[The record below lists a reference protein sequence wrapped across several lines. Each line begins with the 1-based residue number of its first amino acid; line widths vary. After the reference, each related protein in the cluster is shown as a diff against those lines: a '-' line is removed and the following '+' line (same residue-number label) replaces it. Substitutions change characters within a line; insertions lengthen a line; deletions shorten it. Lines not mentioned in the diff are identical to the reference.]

1 MADKIKPLHLDIDPD
16 ELILK
21 LKVRDKAQA
30 TVSSESFSGIPQEP
44 DDNEKHIVG
53 HFRTQLGKLKAWVQ
67 AHYKIQDEVR
77 GAIDIEQDSLRLSN
91 ITSAMTAKIGETLV
105 NFEQELTKKRKVER
119 RHQINLNGFKIINE
133 LGHEPRYPASKP
145 KHYFVVCIICL
156 AEVVLNTILYAKGS
170 DFGGIGGFMEAL
182 MVTAVNLVVAYLAG
196 RFALRWTHH
205 VNRTRARFG
214 WLFMMAYSATATLLN
229 LLAAH
234 YRAVLDSGII
244 FESIDKALSNA
255 VLHLISGPL
264 QIESMQAWM
273 LFVFG
278 LAASILMLHK
288 AHTDDDVYPGFGD
301 VHRDHSR
308 ALDEYDATKRKMF
321 SEIGAIREKT
331 LSDLETAIVLAKK
344 NLTHFLESIDETER
358 MNTYYD
364 ATFHL
369 IESCAAIVISAYRSA
384 LKDIATL
391 PDHPFFNEN
400 FVFTGADATFKTAD
414 LVAIRNTYNRY
425 EAALDVMN
433 KTSARLAD
441 LIQDQGNTALDGAH
455 ELFTRIE
462 QRAMHQLAEDE
473 DLQSAGNR
481 SFKGKTKPKD
491 DSFEPAE

>member
-1 MADKIKPLHLDIDPD
+1 MADEIKPLHLDIDPD
-16 ELILK
+16 QLILK

-44 DDNEKHIVG
+44 DDNEKLIAG

-67 AHYKIQDEVR
+67 AHYKVQDEVR

-91 ITSAMTAKIGETLV
+91 ITSAMTAKIGEALV

-119 RHQINLNGFKIINE
+119 RHQINLNGFKIVNE
-133 LGHEPRYPASKP
+133 LGREPRYPASKL
-145 KHYFVVCIICL
+145 KHYMVVAFIGL
-156 AEVVLNTILYAKGS
+156 AEVSLNTILYAKGS

-205 VNRTRARFG
+205 VNRSKVRFG
-214 WLFMMAYSATATLLN
+214 WLFMMAYGATATLLN

-244 FESIDKALSNA
+244 IESIDKALSNA

-278 LAASILMLHK
+278 LAASILMLNK

-301 VHRDHSR
+301 VHRDHGH
-308 ALDEYDATKRKMF
+308 ALDEYDATKRKMVG
-321 SEIGAIREKT
+321 EIGAIREKT
-331 LSDLETAIVLAKK
+331 LSDLETAITLAKK
-344 NLTHFLESIDETER
+344 NLTRFAESIDETGR
-358 MNTYYD
+358 TNVFYD
-364 ATFHL
+364 ATYHQ
-369 IESCAAIVISAYRSA
+369 IQSCAAIVISAYRSA

-391 PDHPFFNEN
+391 PDAPFFNEN
-400 FVFTGADATFKTAD
+400 FAFMGEDASFMKAD
-414 LVAIRNTYNRY
+414 LDTLRNTHERY
-425 EAALDVMN
+425 IAALDAMN
-433 KTSARLAD
+433 NAFTRLAET
-441 LIQDQGNTALDGAH
+441 IQKQGNSALDDAH

-462 QRAMHQLAEDE
+462 KRAMHQLAEDE
-473 DLQSAGNR
+473 GLQAPGNK
-481 SFKGKTKPKD
+481 SSTGNNKPKGVP
-491 DSFEPAE
+491 FEPAE